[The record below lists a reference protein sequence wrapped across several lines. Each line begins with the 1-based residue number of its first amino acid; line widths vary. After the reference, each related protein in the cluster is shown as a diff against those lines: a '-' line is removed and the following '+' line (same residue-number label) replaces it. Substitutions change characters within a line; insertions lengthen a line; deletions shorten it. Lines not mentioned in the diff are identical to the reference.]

1 MKIVR
6 DLIYSKSLL
15 RFPVGFLLFLVL
27 VIIANGNFQSVRD
40 LCRHLK
46 FTPPIQGFALQ
57 GHMLRN
63 LSIGI
68 YASCKDL
75 CTMESRC
82 VSFNLGPPI
91 NDRMVCELSDS
102 DNTQHPDDLIPRE
115 GFVYRSTENPCSS
128 SPCSHNGTCL
138 NGFSDKRYL
147 CDCKPGYTGEQCE
160 RENWRKITTDPVCFG
175 TRGDKYGTFTIQE
188 DGQIYT
194 FKLIH
199 RNGSLICATE
209 VPPSN
214 WGCPSLNYGN
224 DTLMT
229 LITYV
234 NKTVLPL
241 AEYVHTSG
249 SKYRYHLATAD
260 VNSETLVF
268 NKLPIPMSVST
279 GQQFQIWYAQDLTNE
294 LEDNNGGQT
303 CTDVYAFYDEN

>member
-6 DLIYSKSLL
+6 VLIYSKSLW

-27 VIIANGNFQSVRD
+27 VTNGNCQSVRD

-57 GHMLRN
+57 GHILKN

-91 NDRMVCELSDS
+91 NDRRVCELSDS

-138 NGFSDKRYL
+138 NGFTDKRYL

-160 RENWRKITTDPVCFG
+160 KDNWKKINIEPACFG
-175 TRGDKYGTFTIQE
+175 AKDDNYGAFVIQE
-188 DGQIYT
+188 KGQIHT
-194 FKLIH
+194 FKLVHIS
-199 RNGSLICATE
+199 GSLQCNEQHASTY
-209 VPPSN
+209 
-214 WGCPSLNYGN
+214 WGCLNMKFGMN
-224 DTLMT
+224 NLMT
-229 LITYV
+229 LITYM
-234 NKTVLPL
+234 NRTVLPL
-241 AEYVHTSG
+241 AEYVLVSNTPAYG
-249 SKYRYHLATAD
+249 YHLDTAD

-268 NKLPIPMSVST
+268 NYLPISLTVSV
-279 GQQFQIWYAQDLTNE
+279 GQQFQIWYSQDLANHSE
-294 LEDNNGGQT
+294 NNNSGET
-303 CTDVYAFYDEN
+303 CTDVYALYDDN